1 MKPHVVGGG
10 GRRGRRWRMEER
22 KEKGRGKREKGRRKI
37 EGGERNEKRQEG
49 I

>member
-1 MKPHVVGGG
+1 MSSR
-10 GRRGRRWRMEER
+10 GRRKKGRRRWRMEER